1 MRLRT
6 ISLAIGLIC
15 GAAALAH
22 AAGPS
27 FTVRCMHTAGP
38 KILPKYGTY
47 YFLLPEGQVKGY
59 GCAFPGR
66 PCTIVSQ
73 TDKTIVFQTPGDFPD
88 TMTISL
94 ADGSIEHATASGEK
108 ATFACRQIPNGTD

>member
-1 MRLRT
+1 MPLRM
-6 ISLAIGLIC
+6 ILLAIGLVC
-15 GAAALAH
+15 GAVAIAH
-22 AAGPS
+22 AAGPT

-38 KILPKYGTY
+38 KVLPKYGTY

-59 GCAFPGR
+59 ACALPGR
-66 PCTIVSQ
+66 PCKIVSQ
-73 TDKTIVFQTPGDFPD
+73 TGNTIVFQTPGDFPD

-94 ADGSIEHATASGEK
+94 ADGSIEHTTAEGEK